1 MDFKVFKVAS
11 GGRGRHTNFEHVELG
26 RVSTNFKVFK
36 VASAGRAGTPTL
48 KTLKLVGASWR
59 PTSPSPPLANPAPQT
74 LGKRRHRKIAEATKP
89 SRSMQCC
96 TRFLAEFSDRAPQRR
111 GYYCVNPQRARQ
123 RPEPSHNV
131 CEPLRPLLFRYGVT
145 LAGEEREHTNSP
157 TARANPAPG
166 SGSNTARPDPFRD
179 NPPRQ

>member
-1 MDFKVFKVAS
+1 METLKTKRAEALFQFLKCWTPGWPTS
-11 GGRGRHTNFEHVELG
+11 GGRMGGGG
-26 RVSTNFKVFK
+26 RVGGSKHV
-36 VASAGRAGTPTL
+36 
-48 KTLKLVGASWR
+48 ASWR
-59 PTSPSPPLANPAPQT
+59 PTSPSPPLANPSPHT
-74 LGKRRHRKIAEATKP
+74 LGKRHHRKTAEATKP

-111 GYYCVNPQRARQ
+111 ADYTVNPQRARQ

-131 CEPLRPLLFRYGVT
+131 CEPLRPLLCRYGVT

-166 SGSNTARPDPFRD
+166 SGSNTARPHPFRD